1 MNEDF
6 QNLAQENKQVTILTQ
21 PFLGNYG
28 GMLQAYA
35 LSRSCLKIGVCPRL
49 FNHDTGKLTVP
60 QWRRLAQGVRDVLHL
75 IRLNLSRAP
84 KFYPINYKLRSIIA
98 KKFETTFFPQ
108 RLRRAPVT
116 NPVFVVGSDQV
127 WRRSYAAYSG
137 GILHYFLNFVPERN
151 IAKSISY
158 AASFGTDE
166 WEGTPEET
174 QRCGEL
180 LRQFKAVSVREFS
193 GVRICKE
200 VFGVDAVQMPDPTL
214 LATLEDYE
222 HVVNSE
228 KTRVPKAPYFTS
240 YVLDDS
246 AEASQLLNDVEKSTG
261 LYHQRLMP
269 KSTARK
275 RCDRFY
281 CTVAQWLRYLRDCD
295 AVVTDSFHGCVFSII
310 YNKPFVCLGN
320 AGRGSARFDTL
331 FQVFGLEDRQVSS
344 RDREEVLR
352 VLRQPID
359 WARVN
364 AIHEVERRRGL
375 DFLRSNLYDGASPD
389 EQG

>member
-1 MNEDF
+1 MID
-6 QNLAQENKQVTILTQ
+6 LYI
-21 PFLGNYG
+21 
-28 GMLQAYA
+28 
-35 LSRSCLKIGVCPRL
+35 
-49 FNHDTGKLTVP
+49 
-60 QWRRLAQGVRDVLHL
+60 
-75 IRLNLSRAP
+75 
-84 KFYPINYKLRSIIA
+84 
-98 KKFETTFFPQ
+98 
-108 RLRRAPVT
+108 
-116 NPVFVVGSDQV
+116 VGSDQV
-127 WRRSYAAYSG
+127 WRRKYVKNK
-137 GILHYFLNFVPERN
+137 LMTYFLDFATEEQRRH
-151 IAKSISY
+151 SISY

-200 VFGVDAVQMPDPTL
+200 AFGVDAIQMPDPTL
-214 LATLEDYE
+214 LASPEDYE
-222 HVVNSE
+222 RVINSE
-228 KTRVPKAPYFTS
+228 KTRVPKAPYFAS

-246 AEASQLLNDVEKSTG
+246 AEASQLLDDVEKSTG

-275 RCDRFY
+275 RRDRFY

-331 FQVFGLEDRQVSS
+331 FQVFGLQDRLVAS
-344 RDREEVLR
+344 RDPEEVLR
-352 VLRQPID
+352 VLRQPIN
-359 WARVN
+359 WQRVH
-364 AIHEVERRRGL
+364 AIHEAERHRGL
-375 DFLRSNLYDGASPD
+375 DFLKKNLYSGAS
-389 EQG
+389 EA

>member
-1 MNEDF
+1 MKF
-6 QNLAQENKQVTILTQ
+6 CIVTLPIH
-21 PFLGNYG
+21 GNYG

-35 LSRSCLKIGVCPRL
+35 LRSVCSTTFLDSETNLYNTHYAYCHKRHEDLFTHLCNQLKLYIGRLYLLCLPSPVVLYTERKA
-49 FNHDTGKLTVP
+49 TS
-60 QWRRLAQGVRDVLHL
+60 LAL
-75 IRLNLSRAP
+75 A
-84 KFYPINYKLRSIIA
+84 KEFYCKNCLRSKLGKEIDFSKSDAFI
-98 KKFETTFFPQ
+98 
-108 RLRRAPVT
+108 
-116 NPVFVVGSDQV
+116 VGSDQV
-127 WRRSYAAYSG
+127 WRKCYTLDLLYKLYGLGFATRG
-137 GILHYFLNFVPERN
+137 QRQR
-151 IAKSISY
+151 SISY

-174 QRCGEL
+174 KRFGEL

-222 HVVNSE
+222 RVINSE
-228 KTRVPKAPYFTS
+228 KTRVPKAPYFAS

-246 AEASQLLNDVEKSTG
+246 TEASQLLGDVEKGTG
-261 LYHQRLMP
+261 LYHQRLLP

-275 RCDRFY
+275 RWDRFY

-320 AGRGSARFDTL
+320 EGRGSARFDTL
-331 FQVFGLEDRQVSS
+331 FQVFGLENRLVAS
-344 RDREEVLR
+344 RDPEEVLR

-359 WARVN
+359 WQRVN
-364 AIHEVERRRGL
+364 AIHEAERQRGL

>member
-1 MNEDF
+1 MQLNIIT
-6 QNLAQENKQVTILTQ
+6 LPLW
-21 PFLGNYG
+21 GNYG
-28 GMLQAYA
+28 GMLQAYS
-35 LSRSCLKIGVCPRL
+35 LSRLCDRL
-49 FNHDTGKLTVP
+49 
-60 QWRRLAQGVRDVLHL
+60 RLSPLFLQTYTRPSFA
-75 IRLNLSRAP
+75 N
-84 KFYPINYKLRSIIA
+84 
-98 KKFETTFFPQ
+98 TFPQ
-108 RLRRAPVT
+108 FLSVSSIKRIIRKIQINCQPLSFEPSCVAEGLNKIASEFRERRIRFIEDIQPSGCINFAR
-116 NPVFVVGSDQV
+116 FIVGSDQV
-127 WRRSYAAYSG
+127 WRRKYVKNK
-137 GILHYFLNFVPERN
+137 LMTYFLDFATEEQRRH
-151 IAKSISY
+151 SISY

-214 LATLEDYE
+214 LAALEDYE
-222 HVVNSE
+222 HVINSE
-228 KTRVPKAPYFTS
+228 KTRVPKAPYFAS

-246 AEASQLLNDVEKSTG
+246 AEASQLLDEVEKSTG
-261 LYHQRLMP
+261 LYHQRLLP

-320 AGRGSARFDTL
+320 ADRGSARFDTL
-331 FQVFGLEDRQVSS
+331 FQVFGLEDRLVTS
-344 RDREEVLR
+344 RAPKDVLR
-352 VLRQPID
+352 VLHQPID
-359 WARVN
+359 WQRVN
-364 AIHEVERRRGL
+364 AIHEAERQRGL
-375 DFLRSNLYDGASPD
+375 DFLRSNLYDGALPD

>member
-1 MNEDF
+1 
-6 QNLAQENKQVTILTQ
+6 
-21 PFLGNYG
+21 
-28 GMLQAYA
+28 MLQAYSLGKACAA
-35 LSRSCLKIGVCPRL
+35 LDIISYFSLANIPSCSE
-49 FNHDTGKLTVP
+49 H
-60 QWRRLAQGVRDVLHL
+60 
-75 IRLNLSRAP
+75 P
-84 KFYPINYKLRSIIA
+84 KFISLYNFKRIIRAAQIYSYPLPFEPIYVREGLDKIA
-98 KKFETTFFPQ
+98 QKFREQQMNLLGTKSDNRKNNAFSFI
-108 RLRRAPVT
+108 
-116 NPVFVVGSDQV
+116 VGSDQV
-127 WRRSYAAYSG
+127 WRREYTKDR
-137 GILHYFLNFVPERN
+137 LMTYFLDFATEEQRRR
-151 IAKSISY
+151 SISY

-222 HVVNSE
+222 QVINSE
-228 KTRVPKAPYFTS
+228 KTRIPESPYFAS

-246 AEASQLLNDVEKSTG
+246 AEASQLLDGVEKSTG

-320 AGRGSARFDTL
+320 EGRGSARFDTL
-331 FQVFGLEDRQVSS
+331 FQVFGLEDQLVSS
-344 RDREEVLR
+344 LDPEEVLL

-359 WARVN
+359 WQRVN
-364 AIHEVERRRGL
+364 AIHEAERQRGL

>member
-1 MNEDF
+1 
-6 QNLAQENKQVTILTQ
+6 
-21 PFLGNYG
+21 
-28 GMLQAYA
+28 ML
-35 LSRSCLKIGVCPRL
+35 
-49 FNHDTGKLTVP
+49 
-60 QWRRLAQGVRDVLHL
+60 
-75 IRLNLSRAP
+75 
-84 KFYPINYKLRSIIA
+84 YPINYKLLFIIA
-98 KKFETTFFPQ
+98 KKFENNFFPQ
-108 RLRRAPVT
+108 NQQGSAQT
-116 NPVFVVGSDQV
+116 NSVFIVGSDQV
-127 WRRSYAAYSG
+127 WRCSYASYSG
-137 GILHYFLNFVPERN
+137 GILHYFLDFVTERN

-174 QRCGEL
+174 ERCREL

-214 LATLEDYE
+214 LASLEDYDR
-222 HVVNSE
+222 VITSE
-228 KTRVPKAPYFTS
+228 KTRVPKPPYFSS

-246 AEASQLLNDVEKSTG
+246 AEVSQLLDEVEKCTG

-269 KSTARK
+269 KSSAHK

-320 AGRGSARFDTL
+320 EGRGSARFDTL
-331 FQVFGLEDRQVSS
+331 FQVFGLEDRLVSS
-344 RDREEVLR
+344 RDPEEVLR

-364 AIHEVERRRGL
+364 AIHESERQRGL
-375 DFLRSNLYDGASPD
+375 DFLKSNLYDGASPD